1 MSGLLQRLAGGPLL
15 ADGAMGTLLYARGVP
30 YDRSFDH
37 LCISA
42 PDLVRGVHLDY
53 VAAGAEMIETNTFGA
68 NAFRLADHGLGDQVE
83 AINRAGARLA
93 VDVAR
98 AAGRTVYVAGSVGP
112 LGVTLAPVG
121 AVSAARAREAF
132 VEQIRALAAEGVDLI
147 YIETMPSLEEALM
160 ALDAAREAADLPVA
174 VSLTFGE
181 DGSASGATPE
191 EVATI
196 LDAAGADVIGAN
208 CSTGPAPLLDV
219 AVRLCAATSR
229 PVSVMPNAGLP
240 TVAVGRYIYTSSP
253 AYMAQVSRQ
262 MLDAGVTVIGGC
274 CGTTP
279 EHISALA
286 DALRSEGGGAPRL
299 SFPRTERVRV
309 PEGERLRQPT
319 RLQRAFAED
328 RFAVAVEVDPPNGF
342 DLSAVMPRLRAL
354 RDAGLVDTFDV
365 ADSPRAQA
373 RMSALALAALIQ
385 GELGTETVL
394 HMACRHRNLVAVH
407 SELLGAHALGIR
419 NIFVVMGDLP
429 AMGDYP
435 DATTVRDITA
445 TGLMSLLAHFNRG
458 VDAHGRP
465 LDDATAFHIGC
476 AFSFTAPD
484 MDREL
489 ALLDKKIAAGAQ
501 FALTQPVYDPRP
513 VEEIVGRLGGRFPIP
528 VLLGVLPLWNARHAA
543 FLHHEVPGINVPPA
557 VLARMAAAGDEG
569 RREGITVAQEVLNAL
584 DGAIQGAYFMPPF
597 GRYELAGEVLAGVAA
612 GARMPASRTAT
623 VGSFPPAVGG
633 VPPAIRRP

>member
-1 MSGLLQRLAGGPLL
+1 MSGLLERLASGPLL

-30 YDRSFDH
+30 YDRSFDQ

-53 VAAGAEMIETNTFGA
+53 VAAGAELIETNTFGA
-68 NAFRLADHGLGDQVE
+68 NAFRLEEHGLAEQVE

-98 AAGRTVYVAGSVGP
+98 AAGRKVYVAGSVGP

-121 AVSAARAREAF
+121 ALSPARAREAYA
-132 VEQIRALAAEGVDLI
+132 EQIRALAAEGVDIVYL
-147 YIETMPSLEEALM
+147 ETMPSLEVALL
-160 ALDAAREAADLPVA
+160 ALEVARQETDLPVA
-174 VSLTFGE
+174 VSLTFGD
-181 DGSASGATPE
+181 DGTASGATPE
-191 EVATI
+191 EVA
-196 LDAAGADVIGAN
+196 LALEAAGADMIGAN
-208 CSTGPAPLLDV
+208 CSTGPAPLFDV
-219 AVRLCAATSR
+219 AVRLCSATKR

-253 AYMAQVSRQ
+253 TYMAQVARQ

-279 EHISALA
+279 EHIAALS
-286 DALRSEGGGAPRL
+286 DALRSGGGGEPSL
-299 SFPRTERVRV
+299 LFPRTERVRV
-309 PEGERLRQPT
+309 PEGERLLQPT

-342 DLSAVMPRLRAL
+342 DLGALMPRLRAL

-407 SELLGAHALGIR
+407 SELLGAHALGVR

-458 VDAHGRP
+458 VDAHGRA
-465 LDDATAFHIGC
+465 LDGATSFHIGC
-476 AFSFTAPD
+476 AFNFTAAD

-489 ALLDKKIAAGAQ
+489 ALLDKKIDAGAQ

-513 VEEIVGRLGGRFPIP
+513 VEQILDRLGGRFPIP

-543 FLHHEVPGINVPPA
+543 FLHHEVPGINVPA
-557 VLARMAAAGDEG
+557 VVLERMAAAGDEG
-569 RREGITVAQEVLNAL
+569 RSEGVAIAQEVLNAL
-584 DGAIQGAYFMPPF
+584 DGAVQGAYFMPPF
-597 GRYELAGEVLAGVAA
+597 GRYELCGEVLAGVAA
-612 GARMPASRTAT
+612 GARLPASLP
-623 VGSFPPAVGG
+623 VPIGSMPPLRGL
-633 VPPAIRRP
+633 P